1 MNPHLEVKNLVFAYD
16 SEPILKD
23 ISLSVQKGEF
33 VGLIGPNGSG
43 KSTLLKLMGG
53 VMNLSD
59 EAISINGHPINSI
72 KKKVLARDITWISQ
86 EHPMVFPF
94 TIQEIVLMGRHPY
107 LPPLSFEGEE
117 DYRIARDA
125 MEITHTS
132 HFSNRYFNEISGG
145 EKQRVMLASAIAQEP
160 EIMLLDEP
168 TSALDLK
175 YQIQIL
181 NILKRLNEEK
191 KITLILA
198 THDLNLA
205 SRYCRRLILLD
216 DGAIISDGNPAE
228 VLKKEIIENVY
239 GVNVNLHSLDGQL
252 FVHPITSG
260 K

>member
-1 MNPHLEVKNLVFAYD
+1 MNSHLEVKNLVFAYD

-23 ISLSVQKGEF
+23 ISLLVEKGEF
-33 VGLIGPNGSG
+33 IGLIGPNGSG

-53 VMNLSD
+53 VMSLSD
-59 EAISINGHPINSI
+59 DAVRINDQPINAI

-107 LPPLSFEGEE
+107 LSQLSFEGEE

-125 MEITHTS
+125 MEITQTAQ
-132 HFSNRYFNEISGG
+132 FSNRYFNEISGG

-191 KITLILA
+191 NITLILA
-198 THDLNLA
+198 MHDLNLA

-216 DGAIISDGNPAE
+216 DGAIVRDGTPAE
-228 VLKKEIIENVY
+228 VLKKEVIESVY
-239 GVNVNLHSLDGQL
+239 GVNVNLHNLDGEVL
-252 FVHPITSG
+252 VHPSNSSS
-260 K
+260 

>member
-23 ISLSVQKGEF
+23 ISLSVEKGDF
-33 VGLIGPNGSG
+33 IGLIGPNGSG

-53 VMNLSD
+53 VMSLSD
-59 EAISINGHPINSI
+59 DAVWINDHPINAI

-86 EHPMVFPF
+86 EHPMIFPF

-107 LPPLSFEGEE
+107 LSPLSFEGEE

-125 MEITHTS
+125 MEITQTS
-132 HFSNRYFNEISGG
+132 QFSDRYFNEISGG

-191 KITLILA
+191 NITLILA
-198 THDLNLA
+198 MHDLNLA

-216 DGAIISDGNPAE
+216 DGAIVRDGTPAE
-228 VLKKEIIENVY
+228 VLKKEVIENVY
-239 GVNVNLHSLDGQL
+239 GVNVNLHNLDGEVL
-252 FVHPITSG
+252 VHPITSG
-260 K
+260 S

>member
-23 ISLSVQKGEF
+23 ISLSVEKGEF
-33 VGLIGPNGSG
+33 IGLIGPNGSG

-59 EAISINGHPINSI
+59 DAVWINDQPINTI

-94 TIQEIVLMGRHPY
+94 TVQEIVLMGRHPY
-107 LPPLSFEGEE
+107 LPPLSFEGKE

-125 MEITHTS
+125 MEITQTS
-132 HFSNRYFNEISGG
+132 QFSNRYFSEISGG

-191 KITLILA
+191 NITLILA
-198 THDLNLA
+198 MHDLNLA

-216 DGAIISDGNPAE
+216 EGAIVRNGTPAE
-228 VLKKEIIENVY
+228 VLKKEVLENVY
-239 GVNVNLHSLDGQL
+239 GVHVNLHNLDGEVL
-252 FVHPITSG
+252 VHPITSG
-260 K
+260 S

>member
-23 ISLSVQKGEF
+23 ISLAVEKGDF
-33 VGLIGPNGSG
+33 IGLIGPNGSG

-53 VMNLSD
+53 VMSLSD
-59 EAISINGHPINSI
+59 DAVWINDHPINAI
-72 KKKVLARDITWISQ
+72 KKKVLARDITWISH
-86 EHPMVFPF
+86 EHPMIFPF

-107 LPPLSFEGEE
+107 LSPLSFEGEE

-125 MEITHTS
+125 MEITQTS
-132 HFSNRYFNEISGG
+132 QFSDRYFNEISGG

-191 KITLILA
+191 NITLILA
-198 THDLNLA
+198 MHDLNLA

-216 DGAIISDGNPAE
+216 DGAIVRDGTPAE
-228 VLKKEIIENVY
+228 VLKKEVIENVY
-239 GVNVNLHSLDGQL
+239 GVQVNLHNLDGEVL
-252 FVHPITSG
+252 VHPIASG
-260 K
+260 S